1 MSIVSLFCHSSLKE
15 FRWLKGSAL
24 LPCEL
29 EMQIV
34 ELLVAG
40 GIVMIP
46 LLGFSIV
53 ATALIIE
60 RLTFWFRVNK
70 RQKRVIRDTLRIYQ
84 HDSDS
89 ALLKLRQNADLPIA
103 RIFLEAMEVDHFPPH
118 AFRLTLEGATQAEL
132 PMLRR
137 FNSLFDM
144 IIAISPL
151 LGLLG
156 TVLGLIRSF
165 ASLNLG
171 SAGAE
176 TALQVTAGISEALI
190 STAAGLIVA
199 LFTLFFASVFRG
211 FYKRQIAAIQ
221 EYGSQL
227 EVLHLGRH
235 EGFSSVSKVMN

>member
-1 MSIVSLFCHSSLKE
+1 MLIIDLFL
-15 FRWLKGSAL
+15 
-24 LPCEL
+24 
-29 EMQIV
+29 
-34 ELLVAG
+34 AG
-40 GIVMIP
+40 GIVMYP

-53 ATALIIE
+53 AIALIVE
-60 RLTFWFRVNK
+60 RLTFWARINR
-70 RQKRVIRDTLRIYQ
+70 RQKRVVRDALQIYQ
-84 HDSDS
+84 HDFET

-103 RIFLEAMEVDHFPPH
+103 RIFLEALEVDHFPPH

-137 FNSLFDM
+137 FSSIFDT
-144 IIAISPL
+144 IITASPL

-171 SAGAE
+171 SVGGESA
-176 TALQVTAGISEALI
+176 ALVTGGISEALV

-199 LFTLFFASVFRG
+199 VFTLLFASVFRG
-211 FYKRQIAAIQ
+211 FYRRQIAAIQ

-227 EVLHLGRH
+227 EVLHLSRH
-235 EGFSSVSKVMN
+235 EGFSALAGSRSYS

>member
-1 MSIVSLFCHSSLKE
+1 
-15 FRWLKGSAL
+15 
-24 LPCEL
+24 
-29 EMQIV
+29 MQIV
-34 ELLVAG
+34 ELFIAG
-40 GIVMIP
+40 GIVMFP

>member
-1 MSIVSLFCHSSLKE
+1 ML
-15 FRWLKGSAL
+15 
-24 LPCEL
+24 
-29 EMQIV
+29 IV
-34 ELLVAG
+34 ELFRAG
-40 GIVMIP
+40 GIVMWP

-53 ATALIIE
+53 AIALIAE
-60 RLTFWFRVNK
+60 RLVFWTRINRREKAV
-70 RQKRVIRDTLRIYQ
+70 VRDVLRTYPEDFEQ
-84 HDSDS
+84 
-89 ALLKLRQNADLPIA
+89 ALFQLRQNADLPMA

-137 FNSLFDM
+137 FNSIFDT
-144 IIAISPL
+144 IITSSPL

-171 SAGAE
+171 NVGSESAV
-176 TALQVTAGISEALI
+176 QVTGGISEALV

-199 LFTLFFASVFRG
+199 VFTLLFASMFRG
-211 FYKRQIAAIQ
+211 FYRRQIAAIQ

-227 EVLHLGRH
+227 EVLHLSRH
-235 EGFSSVSKVMN
+235 EGFSPMSQVAPALSQSL